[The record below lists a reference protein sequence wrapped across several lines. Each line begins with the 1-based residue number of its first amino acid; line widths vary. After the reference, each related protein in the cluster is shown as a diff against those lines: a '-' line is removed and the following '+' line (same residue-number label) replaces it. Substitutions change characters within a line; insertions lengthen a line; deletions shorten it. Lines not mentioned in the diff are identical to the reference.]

1 MILLED
7 VPKMVDELLQPIEG
21 DNPSGRDLR
30 YDPVYDAIRE
40 ARRED
45 EDLNQGAW
53 QTERKVADLPKT
65 ISLSTDALK
74 KKSKD
79 LQIAAWLTDGLLRK
93 EGFAGLVMGLKLFHG
108 LLVKFWDT
116 LYPIIDEGDLE
127 LRAASLGLLGESTSR
142 ITTIEIRVREVPLNR
157 EGHSWYQYTE
167 SRKVGYEDQA
177 KDANQKKARDLA
189 ITKEKKLAPEI
200 FDKSFRETPKA
211 FYAGLEKSLDE
222 CLTSLKSLT
231 ALCDEKF
238 GDSSPSIGKLKTALD
253 EVRHVAHG
261 LLDKKRETEPDP
273 VEAPPPEPVPEDAQG
288 EPGETNQAAN
298 DTAEGRPPTA
308 FSFNVTSSESA
319 ARRELVGKV
328 AAVAASLRQ
337 QEPYSPAPY
346 LMMRG
351 LRWGDLR
358 TAAWQSDPAMLEA
371 PPTEVRQHIKRL
383 AIDEKWKDLLEAGEA
398 VMALPCSRAW
408 LDLQRFVVQACVAL
422 GRNYDPIAVAI
433 RSELRCLL
441 RDVPQLLEATLMDDT
456 PAANDETRKWL
467 REILKEPAEGAAPL
481 PETEACNDDGAGA
494 RWQRKFVDSQV
505 LAKEAL
511 RVGQADKAIEIMS
524 QELSRQRSARGRF
537 QRRIQF
543 VELCVSAG
551 KDAIVQTMLDDLIAT
566 IDTHKLEEW
575 EDRSVMA
582 SALVT
587 IARASKKIQADPKEK
602 QKYFERV
609 CRLDPVQALNF

>member
-7 VPKMVDELLQPIEG
+7 VPKLVDELLQPIEG
-21 DNPSGRDLR
+21 DNPSGQDLR

-45 EDLNQGAW
+45 DDLNQGAW

-65 ISLSTDALK
+65 ISLSTGALK
-74 KKSKD
+74 KRTKD
-79 LQIAAWLTDGLLRK
+79 LQIAAWLTDALLRK
-93 EGFAGLVMGLKLFHG
+93 EGFSGLAMGLKLCHG
-108 LLVKFWDT
+108 LLDKFWDT
-116 LYPIIDEGDLE
+116 LYPPIEEDDLD
-127 LRAASLGLLGESTSR
+127 LRAAPLAIKLD
-142 ITTIEIRVREVPLNR
+142 IPVRQSPLNR
-157 EGHSWYQYTE
+157 EGHNWFLYTE

-200 FDKSFRETPKA
+200 FDKSFRETPKV
-211 FYAGLEKSLDE
+211 FYVGLEKSLDE
-222 CLTSLKSLT
+222 CIVSLKVLT
-231 ALCDEKF
+231 TFCDEKF
-238 GDSSPSIGKLKTALD
+238 GDSSPSFGKLSTALT
-253 EVRHVAHG
+253 EVRHVAHT

-273 VEAPPPEPVPEDAQG
+273 VEEAPSLPEPAAAEPGQ
-288 EPGETNQAAN
+288 EPGETDQALAVAN
-298 DTAEGRPPTA
+298 ESRPQA
-308 FSFNVTSSESA
+308 GFSFSVSSSESP
-319 ARRELVGKV
+319 ARRDLVGKV
-328 AAVAASLRQ
+328 ATVAAALRQ
-337 QEPYSPAPY
+337 REPNNPAPY

-371 PPTEVRQHIKRL
+371 PPTEIRQHIKRL
-383 AIDEKWKDLLEAGEA
+383 ALDEKWKELLDAAEA

-408 LDLQRFVVQACVAL
+408 LDLQRFVVEACIAL

-456 PAANDETRKWL
+456 PAANNETRKWL
-467 REILKEPAEGAAPL
+467 REILKEPADGSSPAP
-481 PETEACNDDGAGA
+481 ESEASDSDSSP
-494 RWQRKFVDSQV
+494 RWQRKFVDSQI

-511 RVGQADKAIEIMS
+511 RLGQPDKAIDIMS

-537 QRRIQF
+537 QRRVQF
-543 VELCVSAG
+543 VELCVAAG
-551 KDAIVQTMLDDLIAT
+551 KDAIVQPMLEDLIAT

-575 EDRSVMA
+575 EDKTVVA

-587 IARASKKIQADPKEK
+587 IVRASKKIQADAKEK
-602 QKYFERV
+602 QKYFERI

>member
-7 VPKMVDELLQPIEG
+7 VPKLVDDLLQPIPG
-21 DNPSGRDLR
+21 DNPSGQDLR

-53 QTERKVADLPKT
+53 QTERKVADLPKA

-74 KKSKD
+74 KRSKD
-79 LQIAAWLTDGLLRK
+79 LQIVAWLTDATLRK
-93 EGFAGLVMGLKLFHG
+93 DGFGGLAMGFKLWHG
-108 LLVKFWDT
+108 LLDKFWDT
-116 LYPIIDEGDLE
+116 VYPLIDEDDLE
-127 LRAASLGLLGESTSR
+127 LRAAPLAIKLEVP
-142 ITTIEIRVREVPLNR
+142 VRLSPLNR
-157 EGHSWYQYTE
+157 DGHGWFLYTE

-177 KDANQKKARDLA
+177 KDPNQKKARDQA
-189 ITKEKKLAPEI
+189 INKDKKLAPEI
-200 FDKSFRETPKA
+200 FDKSFRETPKV
-211 FYAGLEKSLDE
+211 FYVNVEKSLDE
-222 CLTSLKSLT
+222 CLASLKALN

-238 GDSSPSIGKLKTALD
+238 ADTSPNFGPLKTALE
-253 EVRHVAHG
+253 EVRHVAHS

-273 VEAPPPEPVPEDAQG
+273 VVEAPPEPVAESAAA
-288 EPGETNQAAN
+288 EPGQEGAPAA
-298 DTAEGRPPTA
+298 APAAGRA

-319 ARRELVGKV
+319 ARRELVDRV

-337 QEPYSPAPY
+337 REPGNPAPY

-371 PPTEVRQHIKRL
+371 PPTEIRQQIKRL
-383 AIDEKWKDLLEAGEA
+383 ALDEKWKELLDASEA

-408 LDLQRFVVQACVAL
+408 LDLQRFVVEACVAL

-441 RDVPQLLEATLMDDT
+441 RDVPQLLEVSLMDDT

-467 REILKEPAEGAAPL
+467 REILKEPAEGAATAAE
-481 PETEACNDDGAGA
+481 PEAEPSNGVP
-494 RWQRKFVDSQV
+494 RWQKQFIDSQA

-511 RVGQADKAIEIMS
+511 RTGAPDKAIEIMS

-543 VELCVSAG
+543 VELCMAAG
-551 KDAIVQTMLDDLIAT
+551 KDAIVQPMLDDLIAT
-566 IDTHKLEEW
+566 IDNHKLEEW
-575 EDRSVMA
+575 EDRAVIA
-582 SALVT
+582 AALVT
-587 IARASKKIQADPKEK
+587 IVRASKKIQADAKEK

-609 CRLDPVQALNF
+609 CRLDPVQALTF